1 LAERGLSVASRINL
15 GVLCELRGES
25 LPAQTSWPTNIH
37 QCPWRGSGSR
47 AERHGVALNPPPLN
61 SCDEDEPPC
70 CAGTRCRNVLPLSD
84 SARSGASRCFLKP
97 CRRSPRAA
105 TPHHLGAP
113 PTNPVS
119 RAPAPALGANWTAE
133 GCERHCTRHEF

>member
-1 LAERGLSVASRINL
+1 MEKIIGAAMDVHRDLGPGLVESTYEACMLFELAERGLSVASRINL

-47 AERHGVALNPPPLN
+47 AERHGVALNSPTLN

-70 CAGTRCRNVLPLSD
+70 CAGT
-84 SARSGASRCFLKP
+84 
-97 CRRSPRAA
+97 
-105 TPHHLGAP
+105 
-113 PTNPVS
+113 
-119 RAPAPALGANWTAE
+119 
-133 GCERHCTRHEF
+133 